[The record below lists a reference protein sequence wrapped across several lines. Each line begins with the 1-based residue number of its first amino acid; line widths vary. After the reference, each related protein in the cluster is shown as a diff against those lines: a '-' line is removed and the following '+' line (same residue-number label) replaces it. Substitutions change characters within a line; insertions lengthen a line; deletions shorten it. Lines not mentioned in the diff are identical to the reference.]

1 MVEAVT
7 AGDLNALKQMQKH
20 GKNLLEF
27 RDEENQSFSL
37 LHYVAKLNNNDV
49 AFEMAKFL
57 LLQCTEHDNFI
68 DA

>member
-1 MVEAVT
+1 
-7 AGDLNALKQMQKH
+7 MQKH

-37 LHYVAKLNNNDV
+37 LHYVAKLNNNEI
-49 AFEMAKFL
+49 AFEIAKFL